1 MTDSMKFRYAY
12 LLIAL
17 LAAIGANAAGC
28 KGYGAVTSASPT
40 PVPSISPAPD
50 TLYVQDATTR
60 TVRVYKN
67 ASALNGV
74 AGTALTLSTSDTANP
89 DVVYDPVHDV
99 LWYPNQTTNEVWVFT
114 NVSMANSMATPSP
127 KLPLANQEGAEA
139 YDPNHNYLFVAF
151 NNSDNLQVF
160 QNAAPGSG
168 MAAFKQIAL
177 NFTDPAASGTPHP
190 QEIYY
195 DATHDRLFMADN
207 QNVVAEFDNFGA
219 NVATVSS
226 ATSNRQIT
234 GLFSADGM
242 AYNATTDTLFV
253 GEGGNFSGSGKHQV
267 DVIKN
272 ASTQNGP
279 DSHGQT
285 ITNFA
290 TGPSGLAYDTP
301 RDILYVYDA
310 PNIRVIPNATA
321 AAGSVGSV
329 PSNRTISDAVTSLS
343 GFGLFVDTT
352 H

>member
-1 MTDSMKFRYAY
+1 MKFRYAY
-12 LLIAL
+12 VLIAL
-17 LAAIGANAAGC
+17 LAAIAANAAGC
-28 KGYGAVTSASPT
+28 KGYATATSASPT

-50 TLYVQDATTR
+50 TLYVQDATSR

-67 ASALNGV
+67 ASALNGA
-74 AGTALTLSTSDTANP
+74 AGTALTLPTSDSANP

-99 LWYPNQTTNEVWVFT
+99 LWYPNQTTNEVWVWTTASTDNGMNPNF
-114 NVSMANSMATPSP
+114 
-127 KLPLANQEGAEA
+127 KYPLSNQEGTEA
-139 YDPNHNYLFVAF
+139 YDPNHNYLFVAL
-151 NNSDNLQVF
+151 NNSNNLQVY
-160 QNAAPGSG
+160 QSATPGSG
-168 MAAFKQIAL
+168 MSLLKQVTL
-177 NFTDPAASGTPHP
+177 NFTDPAASSTPHP

-195 DATHDRLFMADN
+195 DAQHDRLFMADN
-207 QNVVAEFDNFGA
+207 QNVVAEFDSFGA
-219 NVATVSS
+219 NVATVTSV
-226 ATSNRQIT
+226 TSNRQIS

-253 GEGGNFSGSGKHQV
+253 GEGGQFSSSGKHQV

-285 ITNFA
+285 ITNFSS
-290 TGPSGLAYDTP
+290 GPSGLAYDTP
-301 RDILYVYDA
+301 RDILFVYDA

-321 AAGSVGSV
+321 ASGSIGSV
-329 PSNRTISDAVTSLS
+329 PNNRIIFDAVTSLS